1 MFCRLQGL
9 ARSPEELPGE
19 SGRAKPSS
27 LQKAQKSASGEGR
40 GPQKYCK
47 TYDICNM
54 DLKNR
59 VHSHFLAP
67 GTKSTAPKHGSVG
80 FFDIPTGLR
89 SAFLSFLQYMD
100 FGAPGTPRELKN
112 RAPGVPG
119 LSKDGILQKV
129 KKSARGRLGDPKSI
143 GKLSIFAT
151 WI

>member
-1 MFCRLQGL
+1 M
-9 ARSPEELPGE
+9 APKTEP
-19 SGRAKPSS
+19 K
-27 LQKAQKSASGEGR
+27 
-40 GPQKYCK
+40 KYCK

-59 VHSHFLAP
+59 VHSHVLAP

-89 SAFLSFLQYMD
+89 SAFLGFLQHMD
-100 FGAPGTPRELKN
+100 FGAPGAPWELKN

-129 KKSARGRLGDPKSI
+129 KKSALGRLGDPKSI
-143 GKLSIFAT
+143 GKHSICAT

>member
-1 MFCRLQGL
+1 MFRRLQGL

-40 GPQKYCK
+40 GPKKYCK

-59 VHSHFLAP
+59 VHSHVLAP
-67 GTKSTAPKHGSVG
+67 GTESTAPKHGSVG

-89 SAFLSFLQYMD
+89 SAFFCFLQYMD
-100 FGAPGTPRELKN
+100 FGAPGVPQELKN

-119 LSKDGILQKV
+119 SSKDGIL
-129 KKSARGRLGDPKSI
+129 
-143 GKLSIFAT
+143 
-151 WI
+151 